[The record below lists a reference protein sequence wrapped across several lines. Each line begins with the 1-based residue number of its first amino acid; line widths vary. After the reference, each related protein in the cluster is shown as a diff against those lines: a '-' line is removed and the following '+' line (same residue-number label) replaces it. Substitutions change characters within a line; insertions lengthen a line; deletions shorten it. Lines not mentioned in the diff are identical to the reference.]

1 MNLQDLFWQKKNK
14 GFTIYEIEMEEDI
27 NKIND
32 SIKKQKVEINKKPI
46 EIVFASKKDMKK
58 DNDFKNK
65 KGDTLIQ
72 SMKNKTMEREILS
85 NKKGKI
91 NDEIKN
97 LQNRI
102 QIQKQELRNAEN
114 ENDYIRKEIEKK
126 SNLKQTNKAN
136 LPADS
141 KKEIGLKVKIKEE
154 NEQSNQNTNPI
165 EKLESKN
172 TIEERANRAMARF
185 KKAYSINK
193 GKEEEN
199 KGQAPPGNSHKI
211 QTLAAILQEHIIK
224 PLAEIAQ
231 EPNLRPRGGSVEVRN
246 KHQGIAE
253 LLENAPIQKNVKKPK
268 KLNFE

>member
-1 MNLQDLFWQKKNK
+1 
-14 GFTIYEIEMEEDI
+14 
-27 NKIND
+27 
-32 SIKKQKVEINKKPI
+32 
-46 EIVFASKKDMKK
+46 
-58 DNDFKNK
+58 
-65 KGDTLIQ
+65 
-72 SMKNKTMEREILS
+72 
-85 NKKGKI
+85 
-91 NDEIKN
+91 
-97 LQNRI
+97 
-102 QIQKQELRNAEN
+102 
-114 ENDYIRKEIEKK
+114 
-126 SNLKQTNKAN
+126 
-136 LPADS
+136 
-141 KKEIGLKVKIKEE
+141 
-154 NEQSNQNTNPI
+154 
-165 EKLESKN
+165 
-172 TIEERANRAMARF
+172 MARF